1 MFNLIG
7 PTQINADIFEGVLG
21 LAFGELPEHGVPA
34 TRKALV
40 SRTTY
45 EEISYA
51 NIRPYRKV

>member
-1 MFNLIG
+1 MFNLKW
-7 PTQINADIFEGVLG
+7 PTQINAENLEGVLG
-21 LAFGELPEHGVPA
+21 LAFGELPENGVPA
-34 TRKALV
+34 TCKALV